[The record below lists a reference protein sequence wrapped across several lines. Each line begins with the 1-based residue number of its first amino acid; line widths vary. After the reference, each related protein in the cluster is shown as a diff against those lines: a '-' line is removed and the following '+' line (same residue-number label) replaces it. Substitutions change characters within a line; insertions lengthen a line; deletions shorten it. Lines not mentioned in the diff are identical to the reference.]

1 MSANRIFLT
10 FETEKHSRKGMKIF
24 LLSIVMLQFA
34 YGAIAQQQ
42 PDDMGVL
49 KLHEQYRKAS
59 EKVKSKSTVRF
70 QKTYNPVKLILFIPL
85 FAYQKVVSEQ
95 ISASCSFE
103 PSCSAFSILA
113 IKKLGF
119 IKGLFLTADRLT
131 RCNGNAQPESEFYLY
146 DARKSKV
153 IDDPDMYR
161 FKN

>member
-1 MSANRIFLT
+1 MKSIFL
-10 FETEKHSRKGMKIF
+10 F
-24 LLSIVMLQFA
+24 LIMLTLSNCVMAQGLSSDLGLLQ
-34 YGAIAQQQ
+34 Q
-42 PDDMGVL
+42 
-49 KLHEQYRKAS
+49 HEQKREDIENA
-59 EKVKSKSTVRF
+59 KVKSSVKI
-70 QKTYNPVKLILFIPL
+70 QKTYNPIKLLLFVPL

-131 RCNGNAQPESEFYLY
+131 RCDGQAQSESEFYLY